1 MEKYSLT
8 PKQSELLIFLK
19 NYLIENNGVGP
30 SGKEM
35 SLNCNTNLSHIHS
48 LLQSLQAKGHIKLL
62 KGQQRAFSIVGFTLP
77 TPEPRKRKKRLKEP
91 SIETASIL
99 DD

>member
-19 NYLIENNGVGP
+19 NYLIENNGIGP
-30 SGKEM
+30 TNKEM
-35 SLNCNTNLSHIHS
+35 SLNCNTNLSHIHT
-48 LLQSLQAKGHIKLL
+48 LLKSLQAKGHIKLL
-62 KGQQRAFSIVGFTLP
+62 KGQQRAFSIVGFALP
-77 TPEPRKRKKRLKEP
+77 TSEPKKQKKRFKKP
-91 SIETASIL
+91 SEAESSIL